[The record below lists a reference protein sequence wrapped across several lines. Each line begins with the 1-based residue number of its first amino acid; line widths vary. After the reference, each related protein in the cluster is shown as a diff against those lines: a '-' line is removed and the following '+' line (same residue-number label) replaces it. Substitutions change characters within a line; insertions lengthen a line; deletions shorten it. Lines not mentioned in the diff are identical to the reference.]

1 MPLGQSPIELLT
13 RIFKKLHTFVT
24 GIFMLNRYPLWK
36 YLLLVATTILSL
48 IYAVPNFY
56 VPDPAVQISGSSSG
70 TPIDAPVL
78 AKVEAALK
86 EAKIDYFGAEVNGKT
101 ALIRLHKD
109 DDQMPARRRIQQS
122 LGDEYIVALN
132 RAPTTPTWLQSLGA
146 SPMKLGLDLAGGV
159 HFLLEVD
166 TASALEKR
174 QSMAAD
180 EFKDKLRKEKI
191 RYNSVINTNNNVIV
205 ARFKTAE
212 SRDEAIAELR
222 KSSPQYLFTKP
233 NSTNPE
239 EFLFNA
245 ELSEAAVKEIED
257 YAISQNLQTLRNRV
271 NELGVSEPIVQK
283 QGRNRI
289 IVELAGVQDPA
300 EAKRVIGKTANLEFH
315 MEALP
320 DAMISS
326 KEQFGWR
333 DEKKQTLNGPAWLE
347 KQIIVTGD
355 QVSDARSSFDSE
367 TGGQQVSITLDSV
380 GGTKMNHA
388 TRNSIGRKM
397 GILFIEY
404 KNHTEFITNEQGEQI
419 ERNSQYI
426 ERKII
431 SLATV
436 QSALGVSFRITGLDA
451 PGEASEL
458 ALLLRSGALAAPMHF
473 VEERTIGPS
482 LGAENIKKGVTSSL
496 WGLVVVSIFMLAVY
510 RVFGLFA
517 NVALTINLLMI
528 LSILSLF
535 GATLTLPGIA
545 GIVLT
550 LGIAVDANVLIYS
563 RIREE
568 LRNGMPPQQAIHVG
582 YERAFITILDA
593 NATTFIMGI
602 ILFAIGTGSVKGFA
616 ITLCIGLVTS
626 MYTGI
631 MISRAMANLVY
642 GRRKNLQHIS
652 V

>member
-1 MPLGQSPIELLT
+1 
-13 RIFKKLHTFVT
+13 
-24 GIFMLNRYPLWK
+24 MLNRYPLWK
-36 YLLLVATTILSL
+36 YLLLVVTTVLSL
-48 IYAVPNFY
+48 LYAVPNFY
-56 VPDPAVQISGSSSG
+56 QPDPAVQVSGSSSG
-70 TPIDAPVL
+70 AVIDAAVL
-78 AKVEAALK
+78 TKVEAALK
-86 EAKIDYFGAEVNGKT
+86 DANIDYFGAEANGKT
-101 ALIRLHKD
+101 ALVRLHKD
-109 DDQMPARRRIQQS
+109 EDQPTARRRIQQS
-122 LGDEYIVALN
+122 LGDDYIVALN
-132 RAPTTPTWLQSLGA
+132 RASTTPKWLSSMGA
-146 SPMKLGLDLAGGV
+146 TPMKLGLDLAGGV

-166 TASALEKR
+166 TASAVEKR
-174 QSMAAD
+174 QTITAD
-180 EFKDKLRKEKI
+180 DFKEKLRKEKI
-191 RYNSVINTNNNVIV
+191 RYTSISNTPNNVIV

-212 SRDEAIAELR
+212 FRDQAIAELR
-222 KSSPQYLFTKP
+222 KTSQQYLFTKVDAAADA
-233 NSTNPE
+233 E
-239 EFLFNA
+239 EFVFNA
-245 ELSEAAVKEIED
+245 SLSEAAVKEIED

-320 DAMISS
+320 DAMVSS
-326 KEQFGWR
+326 KEQFNWR
-333 DEKKQTLNGPAWLE
+333 NENEQRRRGPAWLE

-355 QVSDARSSFDSE
+355 QVSDARSGYDSE
-367 TGGQQVSITLDSV
+367 TSGQQVNITLDSV
-380 GGTKMNHA
+380 GGVKMNHA
-388 TRNSIGRKM
+388 TKNSIGRKM

-404 KNHTEFITNEQGEQI
+404 KNHTEFVTNEKGEQV
-419 ERNSQYI
+419 EKNSQYI

-436 QSALGVSFRITGLDA
+436 QSALGYSFRITGLDA

-458 ALLLRSGALAAPMHF
+458 ALLLRAGALAAPMHF

-482 LGAENIKKGVTSSL
+482 LGKENIKKGVTSCL
-496 WGLVVVSIFMLAVY
+496 WGLAVVSVFMLAVY

-517 NVALTINLLMI
+517 NVALTVNLFML
-528 LSILSLF
+528 LTVLSLF
-535 GATLTLPGIA
+535 GATITLPGIA

-568 LRNGMPPQQAIHVG
+568 LKNGVSPQQAIHIG

-593 NATTFIMGI
+593 NVTTFIMGV
-602 ILFAIGTGSVKGFA
+602 ILFAIGTGAVKGFA

-626 MYTGI
+626 MFTSI
-631 MISRAMANLVY
+631 MISRALANLIY
-642 GRRKNLQHIS
+642 GKRKNLQHVS